1 VARPEA
7 SFLRPR
13 FPDSP
18 DPFSLPTSTMWAPI
32 KHALYAPKPE
42 PGSSPTVVENP
53 STFQKIFNPP
63 VKKDENAI
71 DENAA
76 PNGSQ
81 EMAKITSLWN
91 RHDLWMAWGSML
103 LIAVALALQGRTFKV
118 YSTFAT
124 SEFEELSLL
133 SSLAVTQAVI
143 NVAATTVFA
152 KLADVLG
159 RFESFLLSVVF
170 FTIGFIML
178 AVSPNIG
185 TYFAAHIFYVSGSQG
200 ITFLQQVFAAD
211 TSSLRNRLFF
221 VVLPN
226 VCYIF
231 VPWCAAPI
239 TNAIIKHSTWR
250 WGYGMWCIIVPI
262 VSIPVLTIL
271 FRLKM
276 KAKSL
281 NMAGGKSL
289 QVRDAKETL
298 RQFDFIGLTLLTAG
312 LALLFLAVT
321 LVKTSK
327 SWTEPH
333 VLVMV
338 IIGPILLVLFPIW
351 EKFPKYPFLPMKNM
365 KNRTL
370 ITGCVFAGI
379 HAMATSLYN
388 PYYMPWLLVCKGLSV
403 TAATNASATL
413 SVSYIVTTIIA
424 AFIIRYTRRV
434 KPCIVAGSCIYTL
447 GLGLTYHYRQPDV
460 PLAKFIV
467 TQAVEGVGNGLL
479 QSPALVLTQSSMPKH
494 LVISATAIYYTI
506 NSIGRV
512 VGDAISGSLYRQQY
526 PKRLAEFA
534 PFMDE
539 KTVQRM
545 VNDVNS
551 PLKFAWGSE
560 ERVAVIEAFNHVYR
574 KMLYGPMIIAAV
586 GILIALTFPNIN
598 MSEVDNGFV
607 VEETEEDMPATAV
620 VNEKKQQQ
628 PSETSESETE
638 KKLPE
643 VSSSHTVSSGPRSA
657 DLSVEE
663 HERRV

>member
-1 VARPEA
+1 
-7 SFLRPR
+7 
-13 FPDSP
+13 
-18 DPFSLPTSTMWAPI
+18 MWATI

-42 PGSSPTVVENP
+42 PGAPAPEPEANPT
-53 STFQKIFNPP
+53 TFQKIFNPP
-63 VKKDENAI
+63 IDKSADAI
-71 DENAA
+71 DMNEA

-81 EMAKITSLWN
+81 EMEKITNLWN

-103 LIAVALALQGRTFKV
+103 LIAVALALQGRTFNV

-143 NVAATTVFA
+143 NVAATTVIA

-211 TSSLRNRLFF
+211 TSSLRNRVFF

-250 WGYGMWCIIVPI
+250 WGYGMWCIIVPV

-276 KAKSL
+276 KAQSL
-281 NMAGGKSL
+281 NMEGGKT
-289 QVRDAKETL
+289 VRNGRETL
-298 RQFDFIGLTLLTAG
+298 RQFDIIGLTLLTAG

-321 LVKTSK
+321 LVKTSR

-333 VLVMV
+333 VLAMV
-338 IIGPILLVLFPIW
+338 IIGPILLVLFPIY
-351 EKFPKYPFLPMKNM
+351 ESYPKYPFLPMKAM

-370 ITGCVFAGI
+370 ITGCVFAAI

-467 TQAVEGVGNGLL
+467 TQAVEGIGNGLL

-494 LVISATAIYYTI
+494 LVISATAIYYTM

-526 PKRLAEFA
+526 PQRLAEFA

-545 VNDVNS
+545 VNDVRA
-551 PLKFAWGSE
+551 PLKFAWGST
-560 ERVAVIEAFNHVYR
+560 ERTSVIEAFNHVYR

-586 GILIALTFPNIN
+586 GIFIALTFPNIN
-598 MSEVDNGFV
+598 MSEADNGFV
-607 VEETEEDMPATAV
+607 VEETDENMPETA
-620 VNEKKQQQ
+620 EKQAEGQQ
-628 PSETSESETE
+628 P
-638 KKLPE
+638 KKLSEKNPE
-643 VSSSHTVSSGPRSA
+643 LVSSSTVSSGRSA
-657 DLSVEE
+657 DLSVAE

>member
-1 VARPEA
+1 
-7 SFLRPR
+7 
-13 FPDSP
+13 
-18 DPFSLPTSTMWAPI
+18 MWAQI
-32 KHALYAPKPE
+32 KHALYAPKPV
-42 PGSSPTVVENP
+42 PGAGPAVVENP
-53 STFQKIFNPP
+53 TTLQKIFNPP
-63 VKKDENAI
+63 VKKDDEPI
-71 DENAA
+71 DEDAA

-103 LIAVALALQGRTFKV
+103 LIAVALALQGRTFNV

-178 AVSPNIG
+178 AVSPNIA

-239 TNAIIKHSTWR
+239 TNAVIKHSTWR
-250 WGYGMWCIIVPI
+250 WGYGMWCIIVPV

-281 NMAGGKSL
+281 NMAGGKS
-289 QVRDAKETL
+289 VRNAKETL

-333 VLVMV
+333 VLAMV

-413 SVSYIVTTIIA
+413 SVSYITTTVIA

-506 NSIGRV
+506 NQIGRV
-512 VGDAISGSLYRQQY
+512 VGDAISGSLYRQEY

-545 VNDVNS
+545 VNDVKG

-560 ERVAVIEAFNHVYR
+560 ERNAIIEAFNHVYR

-598 MSEVDNGFV
+598 MSEMDNGFV
-607 VEETEEDMPATAV
+607 VEEAEEDMPATAT
-620 VNEKKQQQ
+620 EKKQ
-628 PSETSESETE
+628 PSESETDE
-638 KKLPE
+638 KKQPE
-643 VSSSHTVSSGPRSA
+643 VSSSHTVSSGRSA
-657 DLSVEE
+657 DLSVDE